1 MRVHRII
8 VAMIACLALAVPAG
22 VLAKGPPRTPVP
34 TPTTTPI
41 RTPTLTSTPTP
52 LSSPTAQPASSP
64 TPGQLGLYVDP
75 LNGIDADSGGG
86 IDTPWRTLRYAF
98 SRLQPGDT
106 LYLRGGTYFES
117 SLVVSNP
124 GTESQPIVIRGYP
137 GETAVIDS
145 GYPEF
150 RTPGNVDWELVDAA
164 TGEYR
169 SVRSAGSGYIYA
181 YVGGISGYE
190 NERVALVPYQ
200 SAAAFRATTDQYVK
214 AKTAFYVGPG
224 TFKGPDGR
232 IHIRLTKTADL
243 RNAESRYGV
252 VFAEENADPRDYSII
267 ISQASRTLR
276 VNASYLV
283 FKDIVFNQ
291 AEHTISL
298 SANAHHVVFEG
309 ITAWM
314 GDDAVET
321 AESGVHDIT
330 LTHSRFYG
338 DAPYWIFWSDMKDS
352 PAPADLLRGTS
363 IDMRYGTHAWE
374 ISYNHIR
381 GSGQDLI
388 STNTDER
395 DISIHHN
402 RLENCGDD
410 AFELEGT
417 ENVGRIWIYEN
428 YIGNCLTAVAP
439 GQDSPQFDG
448 PLYVY
453 RNVFS
458 LLRNPPINR
467 KAGINTWNGGGRFG
481 YEYAFKQDS
490 GNTHYY
496 HNTVVM
502 LNSSS
507 GMNVVPGTPNF
518 TYVANNLLV
527 MINGRVQ
534 GDYTRGPGQIVDGN
548 LYWKMNTV
556 DSSHLVSSYDTVPAL
571 FLATG
576 LEENGLGNVAKR
588 GTDPWFAALELDVV
602 DPSQSVWALAPSA
615 EVHKP
620 SDFLLGAGSP
630 AIAAGIVLPTHPT
643 LGAMP
648 DSRASRD
655 IGAIPSTAKAGDYD
669 IFPFVPTNSP

>member
-1 MRVHRII
+1 MRAI
-8 VAMIACLALAVPAG
+8 
-22 VLAKGPPRTPVP
+22 
-34 TPTTTPI
+34 
-41 RTPTLTSTPTP
+41 
-52 LSSPTAQPASSP
+52 SSP
-64 TPGQLGLYVDP
+64 TPPLLGLYVDP
-75 LNGIDADSGGG
+75 AAGVDADSGGG
-86 IDTPWRTLRYAF
+86 IDTPWHTLGYAF
-98 SRLQPGDT
+98 RRLQPGDT
-106 LYLRGGTYFES
+106 LFLRGGTYFES
-117 SLVVSNP
+117 SLVLSNS

-145 GYPEF
+145 GYREF

-181 YVGGISGYE
+181 YVASVPGYE
-190 NERVALVPYQ
+190 NDRVVLVPYQ
-200 SAAAFRATTDQYVK
+200 SGSQFRATTDQYVNGS
-214 AKTAFYVGPG
+214 TPFYVGPG
-224 TFKGPDGR
+224 TFEDSDGR
-232 IHIRLTKTADL
+232 IHIRLAKTTDL
-243 RNAESRYGV
+243 RNAEARYGV
-252 VFAEENADPRDYSII
+252 VFPEENADPRDYSII
-267 ISQASRTLR
+267 ISQASRTLK

-283 FKDIVFNQ
+283 FKDIVFHQ

-298 SANAHHVVFEG
+298 AANSHHVVFDG

-321 AESGVHDIT
+321 AGSGVHDIT
-330 LTHSRFYG
+330 LTRSRFYG

-363 IDMRYGTHAWE
+363 IDMRYGTYNWE
-374 ISYNHIR
+374 ISHNHIR

-417 ENVGRIWIYEN
+417 VNVGRIWVFEN

-439 GQDSPQFDG
+439 GQDSPSFDG

-453 RNVFS
+453 RNIFS

-467 KAGINTWNGGGRFG
+467 KEGINSWNGGGRFG

-490 GNTHYY
+490 RNTHYY
-496 HNTVVM
+496 HNTVVL

-507 GMNVVPGTPNF
+507 GMNIVPRIPDNSF
-518 TYVANNLLV
+518 VADNLLV

-534 GDYTRGPGQIVDGN
+534 GSYATGPGQIVDGD

-556 DSSHLVSSYDTVPAL
+556 DSTHLVSSYDTVPAL
-571 FLATG
+571 SSATG
-576 LEENGLGNVAKR
+576 LEENGLGEVVKR
-588 GTDPWFAALELDVV
+588 GTDPWFANLELGVV
-602 DPSQSVWALAPSA
+602 DPSQSVWTLTPGS

-620 SDFLLGAGSP
+620 NDFMLGAGSP
-630 AIAAGIVLPTHPT
+630 AIGAGIVLPAHPT

-648 DSRASRD
+648 DSRASQD
-655 IGAIPSTAKAGDYD
+655 IGAIPSTATPDDYD
-669 IFPFVPTNSP
+669 VFPFVPGQAP